1 MSLLFLIF
9 FLSLSPIQQVTIT
22 CFEQMNFFFC
32 HLIIRYLLYHINRLS
47 VVFFLKSSIFW
58 WKGRGQ
64 FDFCFVYLFISCPP
78 ILGAGNGEQPPPPSP
93 PPSIPS
99 RCDRTLTTEKKPQPK
114 FWVTSKIRRWNKFRK
129 DAFPNISTITHVY
142 IHLDYEGCNLYKLK
156 V

>member
-9 FLSLSPIQQVTIT
+9 FFIFVSYSTGNNNMFWT
-22 CFEQMNFFFC
+22 NEFFFC

-78 ILGAGNGEQPPPPSP
+78 ILGAGNGEQPPPPP

-114 FWVTSKIRRWNKFRK
+114 FWVTSKIIRWNKFRK

>member
-1 MSLLFLIF
+1 M
-9 FLSLSPIQQVTIT
+9 SPIPQVTIK
-22 CFEQMNFFFC
+22 CFEKWNFFLTFDN
-32 HLIIRYLLYHINRLS
+32 LRYLLYDINRLS
-47 VVFFLKSSIFW
+47 VFFFLQIINLLMKRKRAIWFLFRISIYFLSPNTRSW
-58 WKGRGQ
+58 EW
-64 FDFCFVYLFISCPP
+64 
-78 ILGAGNGEQPPPPSP
+78 GATP

>member
-47 VVFFLKSSIFW
+47 VFFFLQIINLLMKRKRAIWFLFRISIYFLSPNTRSW
-58 WKGRGQ
+58 EWGAT
-64 FDFCFVYLFISCPP
+64 PP
-78 ILGAGNGEQPPPPSP
+78 LPPLHPVPLRP
-93 PPSIPS
+93 DADH
-99 RCDRTLTTEKKPQPK
+99 RKKPQPK